1 MKRGLLVALVACMG
15 VVSACSGSSPK
26 AVQSPSAPVTRQVT
40 SPPVPKPAAL
50 RWGPC
55 ASGLGLTGLQCARL
69 QVPLDYSKPTGTKIT
84 LQLSRLRHT
93 SSAGQY
99 LGAILSDPGGPGGSG
114 LGMPYTGTRVPNSVG
129 DRFDW
134 IGWDPR
140 GVGASRPA
148 IHCIPQYFGTDRP
161 PYEAPSQR
169 SYWLKKA
176 AGYAQACGRTA
187 GALLQHMTTEDNA
200 RDMDVI
206 RQALGVSQI
215 SYYGYSW
222 GSYLGQVYLTLFPT
236 HVKRVVLDGVVD
248 PRGVWYQAN
257 LDQDVAFERT
267 MRIFFGWVAKNDAVY
282 HLGTT
287 EAAVE
292 SAYRREATA
301 LAARPSAGG
310 KLGPDELSDAL
321 LDAGYRVFAWAQK
334 AANLSRL
341 INQGD
346 GSGMLADYEQ
356 SNGGAS
362 NENGYAVYNA
372 VQCTDAAWPGW
383 ARTLADNERV
393 DKVAP
398 FETWGNAW
406 FNAPCLTWPAAA
418 HGPVAIRASASLPKI
433 LLIAETYDAATPF
446 SGALEAR
453 RLFPSSSLIEGVGGS
468 THAGSL
474 NGVSCTDDAV
484 ATYLASGRV
493 PVRLPGDKSDLKCPP
508 VPQPP
513 ASMS

>member
-1 MKRGLLVALVACMG
+1 MKRRVLFALVASVGM
-15 VVSACSGSSPK
+15 VSACSAASPK
-26 AVQSPSAPVTRQVT
+26 AAPSPSAPVAVRAT
-40 SPPVPKPAAL
+40 SPAVPQPAAL
-50 RWGPC
+50 RWGRC

-69 QVPLDYSKPTGTKIT
+69 QVPLDYSKPTGAKIT

-93 SSAGQY
+93 SSARQY

-114 LGMPYTGTRVPNSVG
+114 LGMPYSGTRVPHNVG
-129 DRFDW
+129 ARFDW

-148 IHCIPQYFGTDRP
+148 IHCIPGYFGTDRP
-161 PYEAPSQR
+161 SYGAASQR
-169 SYWLKKA
+169 PYWLKRA
-176 AGYAQACGRTA
+176 SDYAKACGRNA
-187 GALLQHMTTEDNA
+187 GVLLQHMTTADNA

-206 RQALGVSQI
+206 RQALGMSQI

-222 GSYLGQVYLTLFPT
+222 GSYLGQVYMTLFPT
-236 HVKRVVLDGVVD
+236 RVKRVVLDGVVD

-267 MRIFFGWVAKNDAVY
+267 MRIFFGWIAKNDAVY
-282 HLGTT
+282 GLGRT
-287 EAAVE
+287 EAAVYN
-292 SAYRREATA
+292 AYQHEAA
-301 LAARPSAGG
+301 SLAARPAVGG

-321 LDAGYRVFAWAQK
+321 LDAGYRVFEWAQK
-334 AANLSRL
+334 AASLSRL

-346 GSGMLADYEQ
+346 GSGLLTDYQ
-356 SNGGAS
+356 QNNAGAS
-362 NENGYAVYNA
+362 NENGYAVYDA

-383 ARTLADNERV
+383 TRTLADNERIN
-393 DKVAP
+393 KIAP

-418 HGPVAIRASASLPKI
+418 HAPVAIRAASSLPKI

-446 SGALEAR
+446 SGALETR
-453 RLFPSSSLIEGVGGS
+453 RLFGSSSLIEGVGGS

-484 ATYLASGRV
+484 ATYLATGHTPARQSGS
-493 PVRLPGDKSDLKCPP
+493 GSDLKCPP
-508 VPQPP
+508 VPQPV
-513 ASMS
+513 ASMN